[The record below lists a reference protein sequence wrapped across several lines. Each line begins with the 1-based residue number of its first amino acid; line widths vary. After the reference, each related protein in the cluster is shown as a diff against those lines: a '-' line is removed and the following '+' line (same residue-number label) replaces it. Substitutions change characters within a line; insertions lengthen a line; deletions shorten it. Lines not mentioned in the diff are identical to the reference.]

1 MENTYK
7 ELSVLFLVKNHPNI
21 CKILHGTFGEPVD
34 SYWNGSHTWFEE
46 PDLLHNTRIEW
57 RLHPVS
63 GFDMPKA
70 SRPEELFEMIIEGSM
85 DVEHYIEGLEVFPV
99 DENEITIE
107 EFKKYVFERI
117 NIEADF
123 SGFIDHES
131 IANEYE
137 KSNGDVSITSLIAAQ
152 LR

>member
-1 MENTYK
+1 
-7 ELSVLFLVKNHPNI
+7 
-21 CKILHGTFGEPVD
+21 
-34 SYWNGSHTWFEE
+34 
-46 PDLLHNTRIEW
+46 
-57 RLHPVS
+57 
-63 GFDMPKA
+63 MPKA

-99 DENEITIE
+99 DGNEITIE